1 MSKLQV
7 VVLSRRPVGK
17 DDPVAQVLAPLDA
30 RVVAC
35 WMDDPKFD
43 DLARDADAFVFSG
56 GFTAEMLAKAPK
68 CRIIARDGV
77 GFDAVDVAAATS
89 RGVWVTIIPDALVD
103 DVADHAL
110 LLLMAANRRLSY
122 LDGSTRAGEWRPAQM
137 NVYGNPPRKLKG
149 STLGIVGL
157 GRIGRG
163 VAERARGFG
172 MSILAADPVT
182 TTEAARAVGAE
193 LVPLDVLLARSDFVS
208 LHVPLGEGTHH
219 LIGERELRLMQPSAI
234 LVNTAR
240 GAVVDEPA
248 LIRALQEGWIRGA
261 GLDVFEKE
269 PVDAD
274 NPLLK
279 MSNVVVTPHIA
290 SASDVSNVERRRE
303 AAGEVLR
310 VLSGGLPRPEAVV
323 NKELF
328 ARNR

>member
-7 VVLSRRPVGK
+7 VVLSRRPVGQ

-56 GFTAEMLAKAPK
+56 GLTAEMLDKAPK

-77 GFDAVDVAAATS
+77 G
-89 RGVWVTIIPDALVD
+89 
-103 DVADHAL
+103 
-110 LLLMAANRRLSY
+110 
-122 LDGSTRAGEWRPAQM
+122 
-137 NVYGNPPRKLKG
+137 
-149 STLGIVGL
+149 
-157 GRIGRG
+157 
-163 VAERARGFG
+163 
-172 MSILAADPVT
+172 
-182 TTEAARAVGAE
+182 
-193 LVPLDVLLARSDFVS
+193 PLDDLLARSDFVS